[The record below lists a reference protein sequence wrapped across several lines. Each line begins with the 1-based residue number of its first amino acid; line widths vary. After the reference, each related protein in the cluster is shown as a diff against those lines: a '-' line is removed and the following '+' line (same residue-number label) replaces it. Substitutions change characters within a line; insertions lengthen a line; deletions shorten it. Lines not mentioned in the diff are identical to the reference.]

1 MDKQKILVADDEPS
15 VRLMIRR
22 ILEKDY
28 SILEADNGEKAV
40 GIAEE
45 QNPDLILIDLM
56 MPIMDG
62 YTACAKI
69 KANTATRA
77 IPVVI
82 LTAIG
87 HELNKKFA
95 NEMGADG
102 YITKPFTRE
111 DLLDTVSRFIKN
123 TNLTE
128 AN

>member
-1 MDKQKILVADDEPS
+1 MDKKKILVADDEPN

-45 QNPDLILIDLM
+45 QNPDLILMDLM
-56 MPIMDG
+56 MPKIDG
-62 YTACAKI
+62 YTACSKI
-69 KANTATRA
+69 KSDPATKA

-82 LTAIG
+82 LTAVG
-87 HELNKKFA
+87 HKLNKKFA
-95 NEMGADG
+95 EEIGADG

-111 DLLDTVSRFIKN
+111 DLLDMVSRLIKN
-123 TNLTE
+123 TELSG

>member
-1 MDKQKILVADDEPS
+1 MDKQKILIVDDEPS
-15 VRLMIRR
+15 VRLTIRR
-22 ILEKDY
+22 MLEKDY

-45 QNPDLILIDLM
+45 QSPDLILIDLM

-62 YTACAKI
+62 YTACSKI

-123 TNLTE
+123 TNLSG

>member
-1 MDKQKILVADDEPS
+1 MDKQKILAADDEPRI
-15 VRLMIRR
+15 RLMIRR

-40 GIAEE
+40 EIAEE
-45 QNPDLILIDLM
+45 QNPDLILMDLM

-62 YTACAKI
+62 YTACSKI

-123 TNLTE
+123 TNLTG

>member
-1 MDKQKILVADDEPS
+1 MDKQKILIVDDEPS
-15 VRLMIRR
+15 VRLTIRR
-22 ILEKDY
+22 MLEKDY

-62 YTACAKI
+62 YTACSKI
-69 KANTATRA
+69 KANTATLT

-111 DLLDTVSRFIKN
+111 GLMDTVSRFIKN
-123 TNLTE
+123 TNLSG